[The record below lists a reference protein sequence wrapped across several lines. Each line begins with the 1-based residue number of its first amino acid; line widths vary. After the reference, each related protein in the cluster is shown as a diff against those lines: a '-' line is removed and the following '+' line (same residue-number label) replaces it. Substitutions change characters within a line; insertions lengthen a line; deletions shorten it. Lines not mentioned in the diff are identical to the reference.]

1 MIDEG
6 HSGTTDALSESVQEL
21 QQCMLLNLEATYTR
35 SAFNRRIQVQA
46 FISARL
52 GEINPYQILDFCSA
66 TKPWPLCR
74 GGRQVKRKFSKCS
87 VKYNIITLAAQI
99 RSSKQFFSNY
109 KVKCCKNGEQPS
121 PKCIMVS
128 QWTQISHTLLP
139 SPRQVTGETAV
150 IR

>member
-52 GEINPYQILDFCSA
+52 SEINPYQILDFCGA
-66 TKPWPLCR
+66 TKP
-74 GGRQVKRKFSKCS
+74 
-87 VKYNIITLAAQI
+87 
-99 RSSKQFFSNY
+99 
-109 KVKCCKNGEQPS
+109 
-121 PKCIMVS
+121 
-128 QWTQISHTLLP
+128 
-139 SPRQVTGETAV
+139 
-150 IR
+150 